1 MLATLPALLNPVL
14 VLLGLGLGIGA
25 MLGSIAKVFRLEADP
40 VLEKINEL
48 LPQTQC
54 GQCGYPGCRPYAQA
68 IAEGDAINKC
78 PPGGEA
84 TIENLADL
92 LNVQVIPLDESYGL
106 TQARQVAFIREAE
119 CIGCAKCIPACP
131 VDAILGAPKFMHT
144 VIASECTG
152 CDLCLDPCPVDCIDM
167 IAVEESAASMLAPAP
182 ERKGATKADPAY
194 VECINCGLCVD
205 ECPVDI
211 LPHELYWACRD
222 GALAQAKALQLMH
235 CIECGKCNNVCPSHI
250 PLVDFY
256 QHAKHGLQLEHEEK
270 QRADRARRRFESHQR
285 RMESLSAEEEHRRMR
300 RAELARENRQQV
312 SAKNIQAALARV
324 KAKKKH

>member
-1 MLATLPALLNPVL
+1 MLATLPAFLNPVL
-14 VLLGLGLGIGA
+14 VLLGLGLGLGA
-25 MLGSIAKVFRLEADP
+25 LLGSIAKTFRLESDP
-40 VLEKINEL
+40 VLEKINAL

-54 GQCGYPGCRPYAQA
+54 GQCGYPGCRPYAEA
-68 IAEGDAINKC
+68 IVNGVAINKC

-84 TIENLADL
+84 TIANLANL
-92 LNVQVIPLDESYGL
+92 LNVKVVPLDESYGV
-106 TQARQVAFIREAE
+106 TEVRKVAFIREAE

-152 CDLCLDPCPVDCIDM
+152 CDLCVEPCPVDCIDM
-167 IAVEESAASMLAPAP
+167 IAVEDFAASNPVSANDT
-182 ERKGATKADPAY
+182 EY

-211 LPHELYWACRD
+211 LPHELYWACRE
-222 GALAQAKALQLMH
+222 GALEQAEGLKLTH
-235 CIECGKCNNVCPSHI
+235 CIECGKCNDVCPSHI

-256 QHAKHGLQLEHEEK
+256 QQAKHNLHLEHEDK
-270 QRADRARRRFESHQR
+270 QRADRARVRFESHQK
-285 RMESLSAEEEHRRMR
+285 RMEKMTIEEEQRRLK
-300 RAELARENRQQV
+300 RAELAKQNRHQV

-324 KAKKKH
+324 KAKKESE